1 MLHAVSGE
9 DAEGPVVELNR
20 DGHGE
25 GTFRKAKPVPDRLV
39 DVGVLEGLVE
49 VPDGLEE
56 ERIFELGRQL
66 AARSGRGLRLG
77 HALESIQALPGG

>member
-1 MLHAVSGE
+1 MLHAVAGE
-9 DAEGPVVELNR
+9 DTEGSVVELNR
-20 DGHGE
+20 NGHGKSA
-25 GTFRKAKPVPDRLV
+25 FREAEPVADRV
-39 DVGVLEGLVE
+39 VHVGVLESLVE
-49 VPDGLEE
+49 LPDGLEE